1 MSTLRYEHII
11 WDWNGTLMDDA
22 WLCVEVLNTLLEKR
36 KLPTTTVED
45 YRVAFDFPVIGYY
58 QKLGFDFV
66 RDPFEKVSH
75 EYISEYNRRRLECA
89 LHEGTDELLSLLRG
103 RGVSH
108 SILSAYQRDT
118 LKEIVEHYRLNHHFR
133 GLNGLEDI
141 FARSKVELGLR
152 WIEQLPYERSR
163 ILMIGD
169 TAHDHEVA
177 TALGISCVLLEH
189 GHHAPA
195 KLRPLTPQVLP
206 DLDALRGYLEEVGIV

>member
-1 MSTLRYEHII
+1 MSQLRYQHII
-11 WDWNGTLMDDA
+11 WDWNGTLMNDA
-22 WLCVEVLNTLLEKR
+22 WLCVEVLNSLLEKR

-66 RDPFEKVSH
+66 HDPFEKVSH
-75 EYISEYNRRRLECA
+75 EYIAEYNRRRLECA
-89 LHEGTDELLSLLRG
+89 LHEGTEELLLELQD

-118 LKEIVEHYRLNHHFR
+118 LKEIIAHYQLDHHFL

-141 FARSKVELGLR
+141 YARSKVDLGLR
-152 WIEQLPYERSR
+152 WVAQLPYERSQ

-169 TAHDHEVA
+169 TAHDYEVA
-177 TALGISCVLLEH
+177 TALGVSCVLLEH
-189 GHHAPA
+189 GHHASA
-195 KLRPLTPQVLP
+195 KLRLLTPEVLP
-206 DLDALRGYLEEVGIV
+206 DLGALREYLGV